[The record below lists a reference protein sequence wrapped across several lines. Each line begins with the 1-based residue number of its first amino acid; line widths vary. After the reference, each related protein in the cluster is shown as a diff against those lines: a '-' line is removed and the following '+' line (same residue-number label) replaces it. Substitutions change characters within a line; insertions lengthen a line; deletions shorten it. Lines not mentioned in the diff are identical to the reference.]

1 MLMYPIDKRFAEAKI
16 TVSMQEVGPAV
27 SPEIPTEGRPH
38 TPTSPKEMKSP
49 ILSPTKPSNL
59 KVTDA
64 VELQEI
70 ISKYIMQDCLAH
82 LKVDDS

>member
-1 MLMYPIDKRFAEAKI
+1 MYPIDKRFAEAKI

-27 SPEIPTEGRPH
+27 SSEIPTEGRPH

-49 ILSPTKPSNL
+49 ILIPNKASNF

-64 VELQEI
+64 VEL
-70 ISKYIMQDCLAH
+70 
-82 LKVDDS
+82 